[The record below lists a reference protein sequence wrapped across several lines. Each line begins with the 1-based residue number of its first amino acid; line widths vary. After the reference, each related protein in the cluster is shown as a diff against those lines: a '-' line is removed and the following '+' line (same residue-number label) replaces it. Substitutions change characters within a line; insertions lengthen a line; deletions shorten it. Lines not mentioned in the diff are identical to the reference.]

1 MDRCEYSA
9 GDECERL
16 LGDEEAADAAL
27 RQPTDGCADRGTVDD
42 CHSRKADDHR
52 LRGFIATGQIVAY
65 GLGHVFND
73 IAAAIWF
80 SYTMVFMQNVIGMP
94 PTTAGFL
101 LFFG

>member
-1 MDRCEYSA
+1 MDRCENCA

-16 LGDEEAADAAL
+16 LGDEEAADAAV
-27 RQPTDGCADRGTVDD
+27 RQPTDGCADHSTVDD
-42 CHSRKADDHR
+42 HQ
-52 LRGFIATGQIVAY
+52 LRGFIASRQIVAY

-73 IAAAIWF
+73 ITAAIWF
-80 SYTMVFMQNVIGMP
+80 SYTMVFMQNVVGMP